1 MNDLKSI
8 EIKNFPIKLKLNFKK
23 NYNKIKS
30 KIDNTL
36 TKIDPEEKIISITVE
51 LENKIKIIINNGVES
66 INQNCS
72 FLIKSAVV
80 MISKLENECKN
91 KIKENL
97 DIFIKNFGKDLIKFS
112 NKIKIII
119 KNESNNIS
127 GDLIILLNSI
137 EDKIFNIE
145 KNINDLLRCIKVW
158 LYLKKKIK

>member
-97 DIFIKNFGKDLIKFS
+97 DIFIKNFG
-112 NKIKIII
+112 
-119 KNESNNIS
+119 
-127 GDLIILLNSI
+127 
-137 EDKIFNIE
+137 
-145 KNINDLLRCIKVW
+145 
-158 LYLKKKIK
+158 